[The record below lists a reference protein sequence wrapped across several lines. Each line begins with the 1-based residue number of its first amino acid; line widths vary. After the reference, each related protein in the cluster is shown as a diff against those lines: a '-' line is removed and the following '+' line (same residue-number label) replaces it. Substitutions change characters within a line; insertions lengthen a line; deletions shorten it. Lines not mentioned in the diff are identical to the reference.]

1 MSYVSTFLRTD
12 ICIEQI
18 VSIHYFEYM
27 SNFSFEGESHDFWEF
42 CYMDKGEVEVTADGV
57 PHTLRKGE
65 IIFHKPNEF
74 HELKANGRIAP
85 NLVVMAFH
93 CSSPC
98 MDFFRDKIL
107 TLTAVEQNLLA
118 EIITEARKC
127 FSSPLD
133 NPYLQQLERRTPSPF
148 ASEQL
153 IRLYLEQFFL
163 LMYRRCQ
170 EHQPALL
177 PAKSVKKAN
186 DSQIYT
192 RILSYLEEHVEEH
205 LSIEDICHANLVGSS
220 QLQKLFREQTN
231 SGVINYFSQ
240 LKIDRAKQL
249 IREHHL
255 NFSQIAEKLG
265 YSSVHYFSRQFK
277 KLTGMSPS
285 EYASSIKAL
294 SERKTGD

>member
-170 EHQPALL
+170 EHQPAP
-177 PAKSVKKAN
+177 PAC
-186 DSQIYT
+186 
-192 RILSYLEEHVEEH
+192 E
-205 LSIEDICHANLVGSS
+205 IC
-220 QLQKLFREQTN
+220 QE
-231 SGVINYFSQ
+231 
-240 LKIDRAKQL
+240 
-249 IREHHL
+249 
-255 NFSQIAEKLG
+255 
-265 YSSVHYFSRQFK
+265 
-277 KLTGMSPS
+277 
-285 EYASSIKAL
+285 
-294 SERKTGD
+294 SERFTDLYTDSVLPGRTCRRAPFDRRYLSCKSRRFFPASEAFP